1 MRSKIVNHA
10 VIICK
15 IFFKVFSRLGKIFNM
30 HKAKKFASNY
40 WGHSRIRGD
49 MDKTRMTMD

>member
-30 HKAKKFASNY
+30 HKAKLNLLQIIGGTVEFVGIWIKQE
-40 WGHSRIRGD
+40 
-49 MDKTRMTMD
+49 